1 MSVEPPPEPGPVAS
15 LDDLARSL
23 LELRRW
29 AGDPPYAALAEA
41 IGDLRAQR
49 GRPGKP
55 GKVTVYDCF
64 RAGRKRLDSQL
75 FVDLLEVLGV
85 QERARATW
93 LQAYRGATGGD
104 VEDTVELRAAST
116 DLVLPRSRLVGRD
129 RELAWLEGRPPG
141 SVTVIAG
148 LPGAGKTELALHVAN
163 RWRRRLGPGALALG
177 VNLRGY
183 DPDLQPLSAATL
195 LARLLLGL
203 GVKGWRVDGLGA
215 FARAE
220 QLRQVVGNRPLVL
233 LLDNADSAAQILP
246 LLPIGKRWRVLV
258 TSRRRLPELVPTS
271 GEPLVVGELTTE
283 AAVELLADDVGAER
297 VAAEPDAAVEI
308 AHRCGRLAL
317 DLRLAGA
324 AIASG
329 GDDWTLGDHAI
340 RLAELPPDEYVRP
353 ALWLSYQPLTEPVRR
368 TLRLAALHPG
378 PIFTLAQMVGLA
390 GLPTWVVA
398 TQLEH
403 LTGEHLVMAAG
414 DGFHLHD
421 LVRGFALRRLVMED
435 PRSQQVAAMRRL
447 AAVLTEEARAHA
459 DLGRPDSAW
468 LERHFPVL
476 VAFAEVAPEWELGAE
491 LGELV
496 LIYSEFLDVSGRLA
510 EAEDLIRLA
519 LAQPDVPSWRELQR
533 KLGRVL
539 ELRGD
544 LPGAHAAL
552 MAAAEPT
559 SPDYGRVLNGI
570 GNVLKRM
577 GRHRD
582 SVGYYRRSALHATGP
597 MPLGRAIANL
607 ADTLRLLGHEP
618 WAADLFDRAEAIST
632 EADDEVNL
640 AILRLSRCLLVEQQG
655 RLDEALAMAR
665 ELAVTSEELGFAA
678 LAIRAL
684 EIQARCLIDAG
695 DLPAAAAMLTTATT
709 RATEVGM
716 PELVCALRV
725 ERGRLRLAEGEIGAA
740 AAEFVE
746 AIKEAERLGV
756 ALPAVAAYNGLGEL
770 AASQD
775 DIEAATA
782 AYEHAVELAGSTGD
796 RIELLRAQRALAEL
810 GARG

>member
-1 MSVEPPPEPGPVAS
+1 MSVESPPEPGSVAS
-15 LDDLARSL
+15 LDDLATSL

-75 FVDLLEVLGV
+75 YVDLLEVLGLPEQV
-85 QERARATW
+85 RAAW
-93 LQAYRGATGGD
+93 VQAYRTATD
-104 VEDTVELRAAST
+104 SEVEESVEHQSAST
-116 DLVLPRSRLVGRD
+116 DLMLPRTRLIGRD
-129 RELAWLEGRPPG
+129 RELGWLEQRPPG

-148 LPGAGKTELALHVAN
+148 LPGAGKTELALHVTN
-163 RWRRRLGPGALALG
+163 RWRRRLGPGALALA

-246 LLPIGKRWRVLV
+246 LLPIGKRWRVIV
-258 TSRRRLPELVPTS
+258 TSRRRLPELEGTS
-271 GEPLVVGELTTE
+271 GDPLVLGELTMK
-283 AAVELLADDVGAER
+283 AAVELLAADVGTER
-297 VAAEPDAAVEI
+297 VLAEPEAALEI
-308 AHRCGRLAL
+308 AQRCGRLAL

-329 GDDWTLGDHAI
+329 SEEWTLADHAI
-340 RLAELPPDEYVRP
+340 RLAELPADEYVRP

-378 PIFTLAQMVGLA
+378 PIFTLAQMEGLA

-398 TQLEH
+398 THLER
-403 LTGEHLVMAAG
+403 LTSEHLVMEAG
-414 DGFHLHD
+414 DGYLLHD

-435 PRSQQVAAMRRL
+435 PRSQQVAAIRRL
-447 AAVLTEEARAHA
+447 AAVLTDEARAHA
-459 DLGRPDSAW
+459 DLGHPDSAW

-476 VAFAEVAPEWELGAE
+476 VAFAEVAPEWGVGAE

-510 EAEDLIRLA
+510 EAEELIRVA

-544 LPGAHAAL
+544 LTGAYEAL
-552 MAAAEPT
+552 MAAVDPS
-559 SPDYGRVLNGI
+559 SPEYGRVLNGI

-582 SVGYYRRSALHATGP
+582 SVGYYRRSARHAIGP
-597 MPLGRAIANL
+597 MPLGRALSNL
-607 ADTLRLLGHEP
+607 ADALRLLGHELF
-618 WAADLFDRAEAIST
+618 AADLFDRAERVST
-632 EADDEVNL
+632 EAGDEINL
-640 AILRLSRCLLVEQQG
+640 AILRLGRCLLVEQRGLLTQAQ
-655 RLDEALAMAR
+655 LLAR
-665 ELAVTSEELGFAA
+665 ELAATCEEQGFVV
-678 LAIRAL
+678 LAVHAL
-684 EIQARCLIDAG
+684 EVETRCFTAAG
-695 DLPAAAAMLTTATT
+695 DLDAASAMLATATA
-709 RATEVGM
+709 RATEIGM
-716 PELVCALRV
+716 PELLCNLRV
-725 ERGRLRLAEGEIGAA
+725 TRGSLRLAQGETGAA
-740 AAEFVE
+740 ATEFSE
-746 AIKEAERLGV
+746 AIRESERLG
-756 ALPAVAAYNGLGEL
+756 LGLSAVAAYNGLGRL
-770 AASQD
+770 AASTD
-775 DIEAATA
+775 DHEAATA
-782 AYEHAVELAGSTGD
+782 AYERAVELAVACGD
-796 RIELLRAQRALAEL
+796 RIELVRAQRALADL
-810 GARG
+810 GARR